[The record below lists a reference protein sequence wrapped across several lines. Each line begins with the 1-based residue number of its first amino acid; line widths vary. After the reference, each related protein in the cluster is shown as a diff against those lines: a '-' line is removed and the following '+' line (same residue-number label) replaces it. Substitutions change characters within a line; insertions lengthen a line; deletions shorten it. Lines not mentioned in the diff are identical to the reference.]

1 MPSDPIHTDD
11 THKADTQGPMVALC
25 RMDANGKLTWAG
37 ERYWIHIMQAEIA
50 ERYFAVEAADR
61 G

>member
-1 MPSDPIHTDD
+1 MSDCTGFID
-11 THKADTQGPMVALC
+11 TQEADTQGPMVALC

-37 ERYWIHIMQAEIA
+37 DPMHIYAMQVAIA